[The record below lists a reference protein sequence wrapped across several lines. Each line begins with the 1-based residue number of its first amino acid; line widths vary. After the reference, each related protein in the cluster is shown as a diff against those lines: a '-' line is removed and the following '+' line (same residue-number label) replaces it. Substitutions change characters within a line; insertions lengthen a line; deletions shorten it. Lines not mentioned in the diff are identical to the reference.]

1 MSRSYR
7 LPINKHY
14 GSKKDFYWK
23 IVRRAHRQ
31 TIRTLNAMTHE
42 RVVGAY
48 NCPIRPINWYFVDED
63 ETFEEPVFK
72 DRRSIVG
79 QYDYL
84 DEKTDFRYSRY
95 DSIRVL
101 LIENEELVRFSRK

>member
-7 LPINKHY
+7 LPINKYY

-31 TIRTLNAMTHE
+31 TIQSLNANTHE
-42 RVVGAY
+42 RAVGAY
-48 NCPIRPINWYFVDED
+48 NGPIRPISWFITVQD

-72 DRRSIVG
+72 DRRSLVSG
-79 QYDYL
+79 YAYL
-84 DEKTDFRYSRY
+84 DEKIDY
-95 DSIRVL
+95 
-101 LIENEELVRFSRK
+101 RFHLTLFFDKEWVNRQRRK

>member
-7 LPINKHY
+7 LPINKYY

-31 TIRTLNAMTHE
+31 TIQTLNAMTHE
-42 RVVGAY
+42 RAVGAY
-48 NCPIRPINWYFVDED
+48 NGPIRPINWYFVDED

-72 DRRSIVG
+72 DRRSLVSG
-79 QYDYL
+79 YAYL
-84 DEKTDFRYSRY
+84 DERIDY
-95 DSIRVL
+95 
-101 LIENEELVRFSRK
+101 RFHYGLFDQDWIGRQRRK

>member
-7 LPINKHY
+7 LPINKYY

-31 TIRTLNAMTHE
+31 TIQTLNAMTHE
-42 RVVGAY
+42 RAVGAY
-48 NCPIRPINWYFVDED
+48 NGPIRPINWYFVDED

-72 DRRSIVG
+72 DRRSIVE
-79 QYDYL
+79 QYFYIDKIV
-84 DEKTDFRYSRY
+84 DCNFFIS
-95 DSIRVL
+95 
-101 LIENEELVRFSRK
+101 EETRIKSSRK

>member
-7 LPINKHY
+7 LPINKYY

-42 RVVGAY
+42 REIGAY
-48 NCPIRPINWYFVDED
+48 NGPIRPINWYFVDED

-72 DRRSIVG
+72 DRRSIVE
-79 QYDYL
+79 QYFYIDKIV
-84 DEKTDFRYSRY
+84 DCNS
-95 DSIRVL
+95 
-101 LIENEELVRFSRK
+101 LISEETRINSSRK